1 MFIVPLNNTI
11 TPLNT
16 PSQVGSSDK
25 IQKNT
30 DSESVGGFLDIFRES
45 YDAAAEAQRVSE
57 EDSIKIM
64 TGEIDDPAQI
74 AINAQKAALSLQT
87 FVSLK
92 NTAVDAYKE
101 MMQIQL

>member
-1 MFIVPLNNTI
+1 MFIVPLSSTI

-16 PSQVGSSDK
+16 PSQIGGAE
-25 IQKNT
+25 KNT
-30 DSESVGGFLDIFRES
+30 NENPSSESGGFLDIFRES
-45 YDAAAEAQRVSE
+45 YDAAAEAQRISE
-57 EDSIKIM
+57 EDSIKVM

-101 MMQIQL
+101 MMQIQI

>member
-11 TPLNT
+11 TPLAT
-16 PSQVGSSDK
+16 PSQVENTSPKAENTEGGS
-25 IQKNT
+25 
-30 DSESVGGFLDIFRES
+30 FLDIFRES
-45 YDAAAEAQRVSE
+45 YDAAAETQRISE

-74 AINAQKAALSLQT
+74 AINAQKAAVALHT

-92 NTAVDAYKE
+92 NAAVDAYKE
-101 MMQIQL
+101 MMQMQI

>member
-1 MFIVPLNNTI
+1 MFIVPLSNTI

-16 PSQVGSSDK
+16 PSEIDSSEK

-57 EDSIKIM
+57 EDSIKVM

-101 MMQIQL
+101 MMQIQI